1 MEVHP
6 MNDAISELENT
17 NLTDPFSRVIE
28 LIEKRT
34 TAATEAGEE
43 ERSAF
48 PHKTN
53 GDEEL
58 YAGQA
63 YAGNF
68 SKTLPHDSN
77 TGLAELFA
85 YLVLLNALRT
95 GTLDSFDLVPS
106 GGPGRLAGPLSPLMF
121 QMEGQDSPGALST
134 VVPPSVASAGGAAEM
149 VEVYWEAYLRDVPF
163 IDYDT
168 NPLVAKAV
176 ADMNQLSA
184 YDGPKAIK
192 AMCRTTS
199 ATGGKTRFTATIF
212 HSL

>member
-6 MNDAISELENT
+6 MNDAISVLENT

-58 YAGQA
+58 YANQA

-77 TGLAELFA
+77 TG
-85 YLVLLNALRT
+85 
-95 GTLDSFDLVPS
+95 S
-106 GGPGRLAGPLSPLMF
+106 
-121 QMEGQDSPGALST
+121 
-134 VVPPSVASAGGAAEM
+134 
-149 VEVYWEAYLRDVPF
+149 W
-163 IDYDT
+163 
-168 NPLVAKAV
+168 NPLLIRPCSTLCGRARWIPSISSRVEAR
-176 ADMNQLSA
+176 ADWQ
-184 YDGPKAIK
+184 G
-192 AMCRTTS
+192 R
-199 ATGGKTRFTATIF
+199 
-212 HSL
+212 